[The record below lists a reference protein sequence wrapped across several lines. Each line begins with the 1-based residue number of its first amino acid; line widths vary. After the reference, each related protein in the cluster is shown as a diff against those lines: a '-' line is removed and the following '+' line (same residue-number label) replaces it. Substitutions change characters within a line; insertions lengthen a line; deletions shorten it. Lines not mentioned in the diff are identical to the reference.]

1 MRIKLYTYFPT
12 RSENTSSSSVMAACS
27 SIYLVASKQK
37 AGFEFH
43 ITAGILSL
51 LTYVWNESRIS
62 AARRTLLYGVVG
74 ASVVEGRELELSVAQ
89 STVGSQLLCLV

>member
-1 MRIKLYTYFPT
+1 
-12 RSENTSSSSVMAACS
+12 MAACS
-27 SIYLVASKQK
+27 NIYLVNSKQQ

-51 LTYVWNESRIS
+51 LTYVRNESTIS

-74 ASVVEGRELELSVAQ
+74 SSVVVEGGELELSVA
-89 STVGSQLLCLV
+89 